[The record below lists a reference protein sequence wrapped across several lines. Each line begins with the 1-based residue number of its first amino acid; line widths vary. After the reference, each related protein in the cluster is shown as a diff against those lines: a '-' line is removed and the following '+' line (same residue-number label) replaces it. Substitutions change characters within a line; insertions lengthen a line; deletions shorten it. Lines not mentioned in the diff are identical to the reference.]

1 MFAAA
6 AILGLIVL
14 AGLSFQLSQ
23 SAGTHSPQNSLQT
36 SKGLADG
43 KLHSEE
49 AMDPNMPG
57 MDHSSTEG
65 ATDSH
70 ADEAT
75 DSHAEEE
82 MAPDMPGMDHS
93 NPQVNETEED
103 RPLKATL
110 GTFGVAT
117 SIVLSGALILRQRD
131 DKERKSKIEARKV
144 RGETQ

>member
-1 MFAAA
+1 MKRKMFAAA

-57 MDHSSTEG
+57 MN
-65 ATDSH
+65 
-70 ADEAT
+70 
-75 DSHAEEE
+75 
-82 MAPDMPGMDHS
+82 HS